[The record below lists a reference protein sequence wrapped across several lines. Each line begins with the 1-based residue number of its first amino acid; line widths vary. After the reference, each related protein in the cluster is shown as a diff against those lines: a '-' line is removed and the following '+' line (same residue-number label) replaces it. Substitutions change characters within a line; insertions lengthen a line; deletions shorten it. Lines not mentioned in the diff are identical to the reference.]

1 MMEEA
6 KPIQLSKSILDMKFM
21 KKTKER
27 VQKEQED
34 AEGKAMYSNE
44 ITEEMKKSGNIIFT
58 ETSILNCRNLVE
70 GRLSF
75 GGMNPEIEKLM
86 TDDFTKKKQEV
97 ERKKETDISD
107 EKMAQEYSTLVDTI
121 GNKFSGKRNK
131 NKRKFLKPSED
142 F

>member
-58 ETSILNCRNLVE
+58 ETSIFNCRNLVE

-86 TDDFTKKKQEV
+86 TDDFNKNKQEV
-97 ERKKETDISD
+97 ERK
-107 EKMAQEYSTLVDTI
+107 
-121 GNKFSGKRNK
+121 N
-131 NKRKFLKPSED
+131 
-142 F
+142 